1 MLEHIV
7 CITAGDAKCVLGRM
21 DEGGAQ
27 LRAITLTKDHK
38 ALYPEER
45 ARIEK
50 AGGFVDRQG
59 RLGGRIEVARAFG
72 DAQFK
77 PVGLSA
83 VPDVKVTQDGLAP
96 TP

>member
-1 MLEHIV
+1 
-7 CITAGDAKCVLGRM
+7 M

-27 LRAITLTKDHK
+27 LRAITLTRDHK

-45 ARIEK
+45 ARIAK

-83 VPDVKVTQDGLAP
+83 VPDVKVTVWLGGNISPYAP
-96 TP
+96 RILHAD